1 MKILAAVLQE
11 KGKPIPY
18 SKSQPLVIER
28 LELEEPDR
36 DEVLIKM
43 WYVGL
48 CHSDLSVINGS
59 RPRPTPMVLGHEAV
73 GQVIKTGESV
83 NNVTVGDIVCCLF
96 VPSCGQCEPCRAGRP
111 TTCMPGAKANGAGVL
126 LCGKT
131 HLYRLL
137 ENSGKREP
145 VYHLG
150 GTSGFATHAVLSKH
164 SVVKIDPSMPP
175 EYAALFGCGVITGVG
190 AVTNAAQVE
199 LGASVAIVGLG
210 GVGFCGLLGAVACG
224 ASIILAVDLDEN
236 KLKQAIELGAT
247 HTYQVKKETAI
258 PQVVEDIRKL
268 ISNNGVD
275 YAFEMAGNGPALQI
289 AYGITRAGGTTVT
302 IGLPDPKVNVA
313 IPQVS
318 IVAEERTIIGSYL
331 GSGVGSRDIPRYVEL
346 YKRGK
351 LPLEKLVSGMISLE
365 QINEGFDRLERGEV
379 IRLLVNLKE
388 KNAI

>member
-1 MKILAAVLQE
+1 
-11 KGKPIPY
+11 
-18 SKSQPLVIER
+18 
-28 LELEEPDR
+28 
-36 DEVLIKM
+36 
-43 WYVGL
+43 
-48 CHSDLSVINGS
+48 
-59 RPRPTPMVLGHEAV
+59 MVLGHEAV
-73 GQVIKTGESV
+73 GQVIKTG
-83 NNVTVGDIVCCLF
+83 D
-96 VPSCGQCEPCRAGRP
+96 CGQCEPCRAGRP

-175 EYAALFGCGVITGVG
+175 EYAALF

-199 LGASVAIVGLG
+199 LGASIAIVGLG